1 MNSNMKRLSFGSR
14 WLLILLILPASGLF
28 VNGCDNS
35 IEPLDEERGIFSIYG
50 ALDMNSDLNYIRVRD
65 LNVPIR
71 DGEIVD
77 FEGRVTL
84 ENLSTAETEEL
95 RDRLVEFSG
104 VYVWNFESSMPIEPE
119 TAYQVAAVSP
129 EGRRVTAEATT
140 PNFADVNVLNELPD
154 CTTSVTVR
162 FEPLT
167 SGEIR
172 PEFGIEWLGQIFWTS
187 FRSGPALKSKPE
199 EALEIRFT
207 PRELIES
214 ALDLRKW
221 CHELPGNTV
230 YVRFTHFG
238 PDFFEDTVSDTLRI
252 PGGAGNFGAYYED
265 SHSFRIDTSNVCFPF
280 C

>member
-1 MNSNMKRLSFGSR
+1 MINARPGFW
-14 WLLILLILPASGLF
+14 WLLILLIIPVGML
-28 VNGCDNS
+28 VNSCDNS

-71 DGEIVD
+71 DGEITD
-77 FEGRVTL
+77 FKGRVTL
-84 ENLSTAETEEL
+84 ENLATAEVHEL
-95 RDRLVEFSG
+95 RDTLVEFSG
-104 VYVWNFESSMPIEPE
+104 IYVWNFESSMPIEPE
-119 TAYQVAAVSP
+119 TAYQIAAVNP

-140 PNFADVNVLNELPD
+140 PNFADVNVLNEFPD

-167 SGEIR
+167 SGQIR

-187 FRSGPALKSKPE
+187 FRSSPGFESSTD
-199 EALEIRFT
+199 EALEISFDLRD
-207 PRELIES
+207 LIEGAIDS
-214 ALDLRKW
+214 RKW
-221 CHELPGNTV
+221 CHELPDNNV

-238 PDFFEDTVSDTLRI
+238 PGFFEDTISDTLRI
-252 PGGAGNFGAYYED
+252 PGGAGNFGAYYER
-265 SHSFRIDTSNVCFPF
+265 SHSFEIDTSNVCFPF